1 MSGFIRDPLSD
12 IQLIADNLRDR
23 YKSGFP
29 VLKEIVQNADDAR
42 AASLLLGWHE
52 GLKDAEHP
60 LLRDPAIFFVNDA
73 KLSDADAKG
82 IRTIGL
88 GSKAGNQHAVGKFGL
103 GMKSLFHL
111 GEVYFYVGSDWQ
123 EYQGQYAK
131 ADVLNPWSD
140 ERPGWEHF
148 SDNDKRLLQSTIDSI
163 VPGFSSKAY
172 TFIVWI
178 PLRSESIAA
187 VRGEKYNYIIN
198 SPDFKRST
206 PSFITDPRLPVQL
219 GHLLPML
226 KTLKSVAGYSVTS
239 GSTTPLF
246 TVQLQDG
253 SGRCTFPNTG
263 QEQHWQGKVSLQSGQ
278 GSDLSPL
285 SYVGV
290 ETMLESAPFSH
301 LKAHPF
307 WPISY
312 GRDSS
317 GAEQKIEDK
326 TKPHAAAL
334 LVARKLEDEQATL
347 TVRWAVFLPLGD
359 QDVSQSKQVFVT
371 HIAGNTS
378 FELILHGYFFI
389 DAGRV
394 GIHGRQ
400 SIGDDT
406 PLEPSSEENVTHEW
420 NRLLANEGTLAQV
433 LASVSLG
440 AARLSLTAEQTMGL
454 SAGLQRYFNS
464 SEGSRYQSHATAK
477 NQWIYQML
485 PGERS
490 RWSLI
495 PGDQPTR
502 PLPTPVSND
511 YDRVWDTLPGLKTL
525 AEDYALFELRKP
537 NILASQNAYWKSEDV
552 SALLKSVSP
561 NVFESQIQLGYL
573 NDFLESLPEPF
584 LKNNERC
591 LNALIRLAKSVMGE
605 IKLPALS
612 ANKSTVWRFLCFIP
626 GTYRWVFGI
635 ERDEQLLWDTLPL
648 SETGRLII
656 PACIVPEGEPS
667 TGTLN
672 VDDAEECLVAIAQS
686 TIQDERKEKASL
698 ELLSALTP
706 FDRDEI
712 LKKRDTIKLFRVYRP
727 GQSRA
732 FLESRRTL
740 QKLFQQRRLFRR
752 GEVGNYQLGEP
763 LENALADSQVVFI
776 NKDVNDKLFSGKVT
790 VCDTRAVLHLLES
803 RPTLAVAERR
813 AELASKL
820 QIDQALSTEE
830 QLAVRYLLH
839 ANKLDIDPSCELW
852 SVVQEN
858 PVWSLL
864 HKATLASNEDWHIIP
879 SALSRA
885 LRFSYQERER
895 INLKEM
901 DAHNVLEALGEDIL
915 AVDFS
920 SLVHTQEYA
929 EEILRYI
936 EDDSI
941 WRKLPLHKTV
951 SGEFVAITDQCALY
965 SDYPLPEK
973 LAQSVIWI
981 ERALSREVQKQQD
994 NFLQGIDADKAIAL
1008 ALGQQ
1013 MPSQYN
1019 RFIIEQLNQSGRL
1032 PGLVELKTKPWLL
1045 ANGHPIAPAY
1055 VIAEQPENWRS
1066 CYLLS
1071 KESNQIFF
1079 AGQIDTTSTHDLAL
1093 IKPLLLNSADEIA
1106 SAALKIAAITP
1117 GYQIGQCQPTTEVL
1131 KQAANYADVFS
1142 SLRGWKLLIECF
1154 NFSSEGVI
1162 PPASAG
1168 ALTGNQVDADQL
1180 VQAHEHLVSLG
1191 IPAEEVAQLR
1201 RALLTAICATSA
1213 SRNLLP
1219 TLTLRTQAN
1228 SYVNATQLCYGV
1240 IGAAGKTLVHEQDWQ
1255 IIKSAL
1261 PESVQESSA
1270 FESSI
1275 GLADNTAFLG
1285 TASILESYFSQWHS
1299 QVTNGLAVA
1308 ANMLLM
1314 SGTPGVE
1321 SVSIPYL
1328 GQHTP
1333 DDLIGKMGENWKVL
1347 TSTPD
1352 NPVLFPGK
1360 SLRQAVSSMT
1370 FSLTQFEGDRATVHS
1385 IMNTPIEIE
1394 LESDARTLFI
1404 WERHRFASSTKIG
1417 LMLRKLPVMEMG
1429 EERLLEILKQSAE
1442 LLLEKVYGQR
1452 LPLDHIWGKFTG
1464 AEQLDILTAKITM
1477 LDSIVYQLEELRL
1490 HDAPLAT
1497 LIAGYYRARDPE
1509 KGRFNEVE
1517 RARALEKISAEIER
1531 RNDLQI
1537 AILEAVRHKITQA
1550 QYHPQSI
1557 PFELFQNA
1565 DDAVIELATLGVGTD
1580 EINDRSVFRVRS
1592 GHGELQFFNW
1602 GREVNQFRAAGS
1614 SIDGTEFKFK
1624 TDLEKMIARNR
1635 SNKDEKTTGKFGLG
1649 FKSCLLVT
1657 DKPHIVSG
1665 RLAVQIEGGILPK
1678 VSEDHDALF
1687 RLVREERL
1695 EGVYKPTLVS
1705 LPLQEKFT
1713 PDIVLQAFNRHVA
1726 LLPVFARQI
1735 HTIQL
1740 NGESY
1745 HWKPKSSE
1753 LIEGLSFG
1761 SVRVSSSKRKS
1772 DMTIAALKTEAGSF
1786 VFRRGAKGPIPLGN
1800 NYSIPRLWN
1809 LAPLLGEI
1817 KLGFAINANFD
1828 VDIGRN
1834 QLAITSA
1841 HNRQLFTLL
1850 GGKLAVFLAQ
1860 LFQRSQQNWRAI
1872 KSEWELD
1879 DETDFVTFW
1888 GNLWQVLQESIPGV
1902 KSQAGS
1908 DNDVDSY
1915 ADLILQMFSA
1925 EAGGILSFYHSHK
1938 ALPTDMSDASA
1949 PLISMTTVTHRASEL
1964 LSNISSQVSGLSALQ
1979 RYFKN
1984 EQLVSYTVGR
1994 SLIDLGLLVPA
2005 LELETLLDEELDDS
2019 YLSPS
2024 KAAQL
2029 QPIFDETFDNLL
2041 NKEKA
2046 TQEQVERFK
2055 DRLAKVTLLMEN
2067 RARRPVKETLLRQ
2080 VHPLSEDENLVID
2093 FAPQSFILSSQ
2104 YSDNDIRFIERCRRA
2119 TRPYDAKILAQWAKL
2134 PEVES
2139 DSRKQKALC
2148 RYLVS
2153 GLHGEALADGFKA
2166 TLTPHWLFTIDVQHL
2181 QKWGW
2186 KKKDIDIFRNVRMV
2200 TDNERNKRIN
2210 EQLIKEGRS
2219 SLGLTEALERIYNW
2233 WEKEAPE
2240 RTEYESQLYPD
2251 GQFDWLAIK
2260 EDDNPE
2266 RFNKAWLQLL
2276 FLGSCQTLG
2285 RTREYQHRDAL
2296 KYFSQQKWWD
2306 VFVRTDNADDWFEVM
2321 DRYLAKSITGEAYRV
2336 WLQILP
2342 LYRFSS
2348 NMTDYIDLF
2357 WSAESGLPNINDLIR
2372 PGESAMLSGSNFA
2385 PPELKSTLGI
2395 GVNFILRE
2403 LCRHNVYEDHSLA
2416 PHCYM
2421 ASAGVRDL
2429 LSNRLPEGGLQLDS
2443 ASAEYSKVIHA
2454 FLCQHMGEEKA
2465 TFNGAF
2471 DIPLRVLARSE
2482 NRECLAD
2489 ILKIGSWNEKNNE

>member
-42 AASLLLGWHE
+42 AESLLLGWHE
-52 GLKDAEHP
+52 GLEGAEHP

-82 IRTIGL
+82 IRSIGL

-123 EYQGQYAK
+123 GHQGPYAK
-131 ADVLNPWSD
+131 ADVLNPWGD
-140 ERPGWEHF
+140 ERPDWEHF
-148 SDNDKRLLQSTIDSI
+148 SENDKRLLQSTIGLMDS
-163 VPGFSSKAY
+163 GLASKAY

-178 PLRSESIAA
+178 PLRSDSIAA
-187 VRGEKYNYIIN
+187 ERGEKYNYIIN
-198 SPDFKRST
+198 SPDFKRT
-206 PSFITDPRLPVQL
+206 APSFIIDPYLPVQL

-226 KTLKSVAGYSVTS
+226 KTLKSITGYTVTS
-239 GSTTPLF
+239 GTTKRLF
-246 TVQLQDG
+246 AVQLQDG
-253 SGRCTFPNTG
+253 SGRCTFPDTG
-263 QEQHWQGKVSLQSGQ
+263 QDQNWQGKIFLQSGQ
-278 GSDLSPL
+278 EKELSPL

-290 ETMLESAPFSH
+290 ETMLESEPFAR
-301 LKAHPF
+301 LKAHQF

-312 GRDSS
+312 GRNSA

-326 TKPHAAAL
+326 TKPHAAAVL
-334 LVARKLEDEQATL
+334 IARRAGDEQATL
-347 TVRWAVFLPLGD
+347 TIRWAVFLPLGD
-359 QDVSQSKQVFVT
+359 QDVSQSKQAFVT
-371 HIAGNTS
+371 HITGDTC
-378 FELILHGYFFI
+378 FELFLHGYFFI

-400 SIGDDT
+400 SIGGNVS
-406 PLEPSSEENVTHEW
+406 LEPSSEENVTHEW
-420 NRLLANEGTLAQV
+420 NRLLANEGTLSLI
-433 LASVSLG
+433 LASVSQVT
-440 AARLSLTAEQTMGL
+440 ARFSLTAEQTIALSEGL
-454 SAGLQRYFNS
+454 RRYFSN
-464 SEGSRYQSHATAK
+464 EGSRYQNHATAK
-477 NQWIYQML
+477 YQWIFQML

-490 RWSLI
+490 HWSLI
-495 PGDQPTR
+495 AGHQPTR
-502 PLPTPVSND
+502 PLPTPASND
-511 YDRVWDTLPGLKTL
+511 YHRVWDTLPGLKTL

-537 NILASQNAYWKSEDV
+537 NILALQNSCWQREEV
-552 SALLKSVSP
+552 STLLKSVSP
-561 NVFESQIQLGYL
+561 RVFESQIQLGYL
-573 NDFLESLPEPF
+573 NEFLESLQ
-584 LKNNERC
+584 NNERC
-591 LNALIRLAKSVMGE
+591 LNALIRLARCVMAE
-605 IKLPALS
+605 IRLPALS
-612 ANKSTVWRFLCFIP
+612 AHKSAVWRFLCFIP
-626 GTYRWVFGI
+626 ETYRWVFGI

-648 SETGRLII
+648 SETDRLIV
-656 PACIVPEGEPS
+656 PACVIPEGECRTS
-667 TGTLN
+667 MLN
-672 VDDAEECLVAIAQS
+672 VDDADKCLIAIAQS

-698 ELLSALTP
+698 EFLSALIP
-706 FDRDEI
+706 FDKDEI
-712 LKKRDTIKLFRVYRP
+712 LKKRDTIKLFRAYRP
-727 GQSRA
+727 GHSRP

-740 QKLFQQRRLFRR
+740 QELFQQRRLFRR
-752 GEVGNYQLGEP
+752 GEVGNYQLGEF
-763 LENALADSQVVFI
+763 LEGALEDRQVVFI
-776 NKDVNDKLFSGKVT
+776 NKDVNDKLFNGKVT
-790 VCDTRAVLHLLES
+790 VCDTQAVLHLLEK
-803 RPTLAVAERR
+803 RPRLAVAELR
-813 AELASKL
+813 AELVSKL
-820 QIDQALSTEE
+820 QIDNALSVEK

-839 ANKLDIDPSCELW
+839 ACKRDIDPSCKLW
-852 SVVQEN
+852 SVVEGN

-864 HKATLASNEDWHIIP
+864 HKETLASDNNWHIIP
-879 SALSRA
+879 YALSRT
-885 LRFSYQERER
+885 LKFSYQEKER

-901 DAHNVLEALGEDIL
+901 NARNVLEALGEDIL

-920 SLVHTQEYA
+920 SLVQTQEYA

-936 EDDSI
+936 EDDII
-941 WRKLPLHKTV
+941 WRQLPLHKTV
-951 SGEFVAITDQCALY
+951 NGEFIAITDRCALH
-965 SDYPLPEK
+965 SDYPLPK
-973 LAQSVIWI
+973 MLAQSVIWM

-994 NFLQGIDADKAIAL
+994 NVLPGIDADKAIAL

-1013 MPSQYN
+1013 TPSQYN
-1019 RFIIEQLNQSGRL
+1019 RFIIEQINQSGRL
-1032 PGLVELKTKPWLL
+1032 PELIELKTKPWLL
-1045 ANGHPIAPAY
+1045 ANGHPVAPAY
-1055 VIAEQPENWRS
+1055 VIAGQPENRRA
-1066 CYLLS
+1066 CYLLG

-1079 AGQIDTTSTHDLAL
+1079 AGQIDNTSTHDLAL
-1093 IKPLLLNSADEIA
+1093 ITPLLLNSADEIA
-1106 SAALKIAAITP
+1106 AAALKIAANTP
-1117 GYQIGQCQPTTEVL
+1117 GYQIGQCRLTTEVL
-1131 KQAANYADVFS
+1131 KQAANYAEVFS
-1142 SLRGWKLLIECF
+1142 PLKGWKLIIECF

-1162 PPASAG
+1162 SPASAEI
-1168 ALTGNQVDADQL
+1168 LIGNLVDTDHL
-1180 VQAHEHLVSLG
+1180 VEAHERLVSLG
-1191 IPAEEVAQLR
+1191 IPAEDIAQLR
-1201 RALLTAICATSA
+1201 GALLTAICATSA
-1213 SRNLLP
+1213 ARNLLP

-1228 SYVNATQLCYGV
+1228 GYASATQLCYGV
-1240 IGAAGKTLVHEQDWQ
+1240 IGAAGKALLHEQDWQ
-1255 IIKSAL
+1255 IIKSVL
-1261 PESVQESSA
+1261 PESVQQASKMESLT
-1270 FESSI
+1270 

-1285 TASILESYFSQWHS
+1285 TAGILESYFSHWQS
-1299 QVTNGLAVA
+1299 QVTNGLAIA

-1314 SGTPGVE
+1314 SGTPDVE
-1321 SVSIPYL
+1321 EVCLQYL
-1328 GQHTP
+1328 GQHTA
-1333 DDLIGKMGENWKVL
+1333 DELIDKIGQNWKVL
-1347 TSTPD
+1347 TSSPD

-1360 SLRQAVSSMT
+1360 SLRQAVSSMQ
-1370 FSLTQFEGDRATVHS
+1370 FSLTPFEGERATVHS
-1385 IMNTPIEIE
+1385 ILNYPIEIE
-1394 LESDARTLFI
+1394 LESNARTLFI

-1417 LMLRKLPVMEMG
+1417 LLLRKLPVMEM
-1429 EERLLEILKQSAE
+1429 EEVHLLEILKQSAE

-1452 LPLDHIWGKFTG
+1452 LSLDHIWGNFTG

-1490 HDAPLAT
+1490 SDAPLAE
-1497 LIAGYYRARDPE
+1497 LIAGYYQARDPE

-1517 RARALEKISAEIER
+1517 RARALEKISAEIES
-1531 RNDLQI
+1531 RNDLQT
-1537 AILEAVRHKITQA
+1537 AILQAVRHKITQA

-1565 DDAVIELATLGVGTD
+1565 DDAVIELAKLGVGAD
-1580 EINDRSVFRVRS
+1580 EINVRSVFKVRS

-1614 SIDGTEFKFK
+1614 AIDGTEFRFK

-1678 VSEDHDALF
+1678 VSDEHDALF

-1695 EGVYKPTLVS
+1695 EGGYKPTLVS
-1705 LPLQEKFT
+1705 LPLQEEFS
-1713 PDIVLQAFNRHVA
+1713 PDIVLQSFNRHVA

-1761 SVRVSSSKRKS
+1761 TVRVSSSKRKS

-1786 VFRRGAKGPIPLGN
+1786 VFRRGPKGPIPLGN

-1809 LAPLLGEI
+1809 LAPLLGDI

-1841 HNRQLFTLL
+1841 HNRRLFTAL
-1850 GGKLAVFLAQ
+1850 GGKLAYFLSQ

-1879 DETDFVTFW
+1879 DETDFATFW
-1888 GNLWQVLQESIPGV
+1888 GNLWQVLQKSIPGV
-1902 KSQAGS
+1902 KSQAESNSGA
-1908 DNDVDSY
+1908 DSY

-1925 EAGGILSFYHSHK
+1925 ETGGILSFYHLHK
-1938 ALPTDMSDASA
+1938 ALPTGMSDASA
-1949 PLISMTTVTHRASEL
+1949 SLISMTTVTHQASEL
-1964 LSNISSQVSGLSALQ
+1964 LSNISSHVSGLSALQ
-1979 RYFKN
+1979 RYFQ
-1984 EQLVSYTVGR
+1984 EERLVSFAVGR
-1994 SLIDLGLLVPA
+1994 SLIDLGLLVPV

-2046 TQEQVERFK
+2046 TQEQIERFK
-2055 DRLAKVTLLMEN
+2055 ERLAKVTVLMEN
-2067 RARRPVKETLLRQ
+2067 HSHRSVKEALLRQ
-2080 VHPLSEDENLVID
+2080 TQNPTGDENLVID

-2104 YSDNDIRFIERCRRA
+2104 YSENDIRFIDRCRRA
-2119 TRPYDAKILAQWAKL
+2119 TRPYHAETLDKWAKS
-2134 PEVES
+2134 PDVGS
-2139 DSRKQKALC
+2139 DPRKQKALC
-2148 RYLVS
+2148 WYLVT
-2153 GLHGEALADGFKA
+2153 GLYGEALADGFKA
-2166 TLTPHWLFTIDVQHL
+2166 ARAPHWLFTIDVQHL

-2186 KKKDIDIFRNVRMV
+2186 QRKYIDIFRNVRMI
-2200 TDNERNKRIN
+2200 TDHERNKRIH
-2210 EQLIKEGRS
+2210 EQLSKEGRS
-2219 SLGLTEALERIYNW
+2219 SLGLTEALERIYDW

-2240 RTEYESQLYPD
+2240 RTDYDSELYPD

-2260 EDDNPE
+2260 EDDRPE
-2266 RFNKAWLQLL
+2266 HFNKAWLQLL

-2296 KYFSQQKWWD
+2296 KFFNQQKWWD

-2348 NMTDYIDLF
+2348 NLTDYIDLF

-2372 PGESAMLSGSNFA
+2372 PGQSAILSGSNFA

-2403 LCRHNVYEDHSLA
+2403 LCRHNIYDDHSLA

-2443 ASAEYSKVIHA
+2443 ATAEHSKEIYA
-2454 FLCQHMGEEKA
+2454 FLCRHMGEEKA

-2471 DIPLRVLARSE
+2471 DIPLHVLARRE
-2482 NRECLAD
+2482 NRECLVE
-2489 ILKIGSWNEKNNE
+2489 ILEIGS